1 MTQVE
6 LYDTTL
12 RDGAQYEG
20 ISFSVEDKLAITLK
34 LDQLGVHYVEGGW
47 PGSNP
52 KDAEF
57 FVRAKDLDLTQ
68 TTLAAFGS
76 TRHAD
81 VPVEDDANIRALVD
95 ADTPV
100 VTLVGKS
107 WDLHVS
113 EVLETSLEENLAMI
127 ADSVAHIKASD
138 RRVFFDAEHF
148 FDGYKSNRAYALQS
162 VSVAAEAGAE
172 LVVLCDTNGGTLP
185 DEIARIVAAVGSGTG
200 VPLGIH
206 AHNDAHTAVAGSLA
220 AVTAGVTQVQ
230 GTINGYGERC
240 GNADLLAIAA
250 NLKLKMGIECVSE
263 RQLESLTEVSRYIA
277 EMANMSPVASQPYV
291 GSSAFA
297 HKGGLHASAVA
308 KVERSYQHVPPESV
322 GNAKRVLISE
332 LAGRSN
338 VVYKVRE
345 LGLDVELTK
354 SQAEQLL
361 GQVKSR
367 ESAGFQYEGAEASFE
382 LLVRRMMSG
391 YRPPFDL
398 VDFMT
403 VVEKRPQAR
412 QSDDDLSAQVML
424 KVQVGDEVMHTAAQ
438 GNGPVS
444 ALDNA
449 LRKALVGFYPSLERV
464 RLVDY
469 KVRVVDEGQ
478 GTGATVRVLIEST
491 DGLHT
496 WNTVGAS
503 HDIIEASWMALSDSL
518 EYWLS
523 RQGVGLSDQP
533 VTR

>member
-1 MTQVE
+1 MAQIE

-12 RDGAQYEG
+12 RDGAQFEG
-20 ISFSVEDKLAITLK
+20 ISFSVDDKLAITVK

-57 FVRAKDLDLTQ
+57 FVRAKHLDLTQ

-76 TRHAD
+76 TRHAN
-81 VPVEDDANIRALVD
+81 VPVGDDANIQALLD
-95 ADTPV
+95 AHTPV

-113 EVLETSLEENLAMI
+113 DVLETSLEENLAMI
-127 ADSVAHIKASD
+127 ADSVAHIRAGD

-148 FDGYKSNRAYALQS
+148 FDGYKSNPAYALQS
-162 VSVAAEAGAE
+162 VNVAAEAGAE
-172 LVVLCDTNGGTLP
+172 RVILCDTNGGTLP
-185 DEIARIVAAVGSGTG
+185 DEIARIVAVVGSGTS

-240 GNADLLAIAA
+240 GNADLLAVAA
-250 NLKLKMGIECVSE
+250 NLKLKMGIECVSDS
-263 RQLESLTEVSRYIA
+263 QLASLTEVSRYVA
-277 EMANMSPVASQPYV
+277 EVANMSPVASQPYV

-322 GNAKRVLISE
+322 GNAKRVLVSE

-338 VVYKVRE
+338 VLYKARE
-345 LGLDVELTK
+345 LGLDVELTR
-354 SQAEQLL
+354 SQALQLL
-361 GQVKSR
+361 EQVKSR
-367 ESAGFQYEGAEASFE
+367 ESVGFQYEGAEASFE

-403 VVEKRPQAR
+403 VVEKRPQTR
-412 QSDDDLSAQVML
+412 QSDGDLSAQVML

-438 GNGPVS
+438 GNGPVN
-444 ALDNA
+444 ALDHA
-449 LRKALVGFYPSLERV
+449 LRKALLGFYPSLERV

-478 GTGATVRVLIEST
+478 GTGATVRVLLEST
-491 DGLHT
+491 DGPHT

-523 RQGVGLSDQP
+523 RQDAAVPDP
-533 VTR
+533 